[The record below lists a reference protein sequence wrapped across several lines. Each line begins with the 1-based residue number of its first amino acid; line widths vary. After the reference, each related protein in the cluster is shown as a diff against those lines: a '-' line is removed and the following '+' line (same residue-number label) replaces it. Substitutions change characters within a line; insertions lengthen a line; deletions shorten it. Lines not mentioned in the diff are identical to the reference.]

1 MQEFCVRI
9 EYITLV
15 KCQNNIQVNFSL
27 INCGIFPGEVGES
40 LLDDFLTLKDMKPY
54 WEYVGFSYWQ
64 AHGMEGVYRRS
75 TFVKD
80 GLLGKVAE
88 FHSDDYII
96 WTHRGMPD
104 EEMIL
109 KEWKAETDV
118 MKHRFLLL
126 SAESGRSPRTK
137 SLWFGFGGYV
147 EVMRYRIGVPV
158 PAKFKDLVF
167 LVDKG
172 LEYAA
177 KGVGVTEIVS
187 EGGEVAAR

>member
-1 MQEFCVRI
+1 M
-9 EYITLV
+9 
-15 KCQNNIQVNFSL
+15 
-27 INCGIFPGEVGES
+27 
-40 LLDDFLTLKDMKPY
+40 KDMQPY
-54 WEYVGFSYWQ
+54 WEYVGFSFWR
-64 AHGMEGVYRRS
+64 AHGMEGVYRRA

-96 WTHRGMPD
+96 WTHRGEVD
-104 EEMIL
+104 EAKIL

-126 SAESGRSPRTK
+126 SAESGKSPRSK
-137 SLWFGFGGYV
+137 SLWLGLGGFV
-147 EVMRYRIGVPV
+147 EVMRYRVGDPS

-177 KGVGVTEIVS
+177 KGVGMQDLPK
-187 EGGEVAAR
+187 EGGEKTSA

>member
-1 MQEFCVRI
+1 MI
-9 EYITLV
+9 
-15 KCQNNIQVNFSL
+15 
-27 INCGIFPGEVGES
+27 
-40 LLDDFLTLKDMKPY
+40 LKDMQPY
-54 WEYVGFSYWQ
+54 WEYVGFSFWR
-64 AHGMEGVYRRS
+64 AHGMEGVYRRA

-96 WTHRGMPD
+96 WTHRGEVD
-104 EEMIL
+104 EAKIL

-126 SAESGRSPRTK
+126 SAESGKSPRSK
-137 SLWFGFGGYV
+137 SLWLGLGGFV
-147 EVMRYRIGVPV
+147 EVMRYRVGDPA

-177 KGVGVTEIVS
+177 KGVGMQDLPK
-187 EGGEVAAR
+187 EGGEQTSA

>member
-1 MQEFCVRI
+1 MQ
-9 EYITLV
+9 
-15 KCQNNIQVNFSL
+15 
-27 INCGIFPGEVGES
+27 
-40 LLDDFLTLKDMKPY
+40 PY

-64 AHGMEGVYRRS
+64 AHGMEGVYRRA

-80 GLLGKVAE
+80 GLLGKVAQ

-96 WTHRGMPD
+96 WTHRGVDD
-104 EEMIL
+104 ETKIL

-126 SAESGRSPRTK
+126 SAESGHSPRSK
-137 SLWFGFGGYV
+137 SLWLGLGGYV
-147 EVMRYRIGVPV
+147 EVMRYRIGAPI

-177 KGVGVTEIVS
+177 KGVGLKGNSE
-187 EGGEVAAR
+187 EGGDMPTR